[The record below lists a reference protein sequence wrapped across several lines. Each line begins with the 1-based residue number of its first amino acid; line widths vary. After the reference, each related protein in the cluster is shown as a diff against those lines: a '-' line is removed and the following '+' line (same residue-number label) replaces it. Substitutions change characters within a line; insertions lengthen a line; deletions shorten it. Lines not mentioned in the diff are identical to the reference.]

1 MYQKIMCL
9 TVHYTYIVC
18 SVKFGKIQI
27 ESLLVLHAY
36 ILSKVKPNYFLP
48 SNTENAIFAVL

>member
-1 MYQKIMCL
+1 MCL